1 MLAPKTRVLLFIL
14 FISTG
19 HALKCH
25 TCNSLTDPGCNNVK
39 FEPLNKTNLFEDC
52 EVSFKRTVT
61 AMGISIAKIDELD
74 LNTCSDACTKVT
86 LTAGKETFTFRGCS
100 ILGEKTCD
108 ILNKLPKPRSD
119 ITCINCQQ
127 CTDKD
132 YCNNANSKVPF
143 ASVIL
148 MAALS
153 LVLKF

>member
-1 MLAPKTRVLLFIL
+1 MLAPKTRVLLFML
-14 FISTG
+14 SISTG

-25 TCNSLTDPGCNNVK
+25 TCNSVTDPGCNNIK
-39 FEPLNKTNLFEDC
+39 FEPLNKTNLFEEC
-52 EVSFKRTVT
+52 EDSFIITT
-61 AMGISIAKIDELD
+61 ATMGLRDKIDELN
-74 LNTCSDACTKVT
+74 LNKSSDACTKVT
-86 LTAGKETFTFRGCS
+86 VTAGKETVTFRGCS

-108 ILNKLPKPRSD
+108 MLNKLPKPRSD
-119 ITCINCQQ
+119 LSINCHQ